1 MKRCLIYH
9 NFSIP
14 QGSVLG
20 PLLFML
26 PLVRYQERE
35 REKFSEKTKQNRG
48 SNNIDSRNNLEHC
61 LVHDGS
67 SVKSLSSVRNFGVA
81 P

>member
-35 REKFSEKTKQNRG
+35 RELFMLPLVRYQERERERNFLRKQNKTEVL
-48 SNNIDSRNNLEHC
+48 IIILI
-61 LVHDGS
+61 LVIT
-67 SVKSLSSVRNFGVA
+67 
-81 P
+81 